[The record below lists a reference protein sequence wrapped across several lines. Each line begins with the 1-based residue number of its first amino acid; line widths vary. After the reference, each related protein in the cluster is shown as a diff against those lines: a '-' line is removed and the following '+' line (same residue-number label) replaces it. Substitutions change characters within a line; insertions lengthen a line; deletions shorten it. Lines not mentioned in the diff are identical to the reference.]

1 MQGREAA
8 ASVGNLPQ
16 YSDANVQE
24 LKYFN
29 GNNPIRLHNK
39 LPASVQNIG
48 SVFNSK

>member
-1 MQGREAA
+1 MEAA
-8 ASVGNLPQ
+8 ASVGILPQ
-16 YSDANVQE
+16 CSDASVQE

-39 LPASVQNIG
+39 LPASIQNTG